1 MEESLTDSVNEIKG
15 TVERIT
21 YRNESNSYTVAEVR
35 TDTKSVTVVGIMPFL
50 AEGDEAVFFG
60 EYTVHPSYG
69 EQFKANRF
77 ERKAPQNSAAI
88 LRYLSSGAIRGIGP
102 ATAQKIVEKFGADT
116 LDVIQNKPQDLATV
130 KGITLAKAKQV
141 SEEYSKQYG
150 IRDIML
156 LLSRYGATPDKCLAI
171 YRRFGEKSTDI
182 IKSNPYALCEEGID
196 FRFETVE
203 NIAEDFSFDRN
214 SELRVSAGVE
224 YVLRKNLANG
234 HTCLPRQKLCE
245 VSVKLLECK
254 RETVEDC
261 CDRLTECFR
270 IKSKTVNGT
279 EYLSIPEYYSAEEHI
294 AARLFA
300 VKRYIDKAVTV
311 DKLEIENVERKLGIE
326 FEDLQKQAIFEAFMG
341 GILVLT
347 GGPGTGKT
355 TTLNAIISLFEN
367 RNLELELAAPT
378 GRAAKRM
385 TELTG
390 REAKTIHR
398 LLEVEWTEGDAKQFS
413 RNEKNPLNC
422 DVIIVDEASMIDA
435 LLFDSLLKALR
446 LSCRIIL
453 VGDSDQLPAVGAGN
467 VLNDILSSEIFPSI
481 RLKKVFRQ
489 AGKSKIVTNAHAIIN
504 GESPEFSAK
513 DSDCFFLRRQ
523 DRFSV
528 SRTVLELVS
537 ERLPNAYGF
546 DPIRDIQV
554 LCPSRMTETGTVN
567 LNNIL
572 QTTLNPDVSGK
583 NQLAFKGI
591 YLREGDKVMQI
602 KNNYDLQY
610 RRDNGEYGTGIF
622 NGDVGFITD
631 IDKRG
636 GILKVRFDD
645 KVATYFSEDL
655 AQLELAYAVTVHK
668 SQGSEYSCVV
678 LPLFDVPQKLK
689 YRNLLYT
696 AVTRAKKLLVAVGN
710 DKVWTDMVANDRK
723 TLRYTMLKQFLK
735 EDSAYES
742 FDKPY

>member
-1 MEESLTDSVNEIKG
+1 MQDILTDSVKEIKG

-21 YRNESNSYTVAEVR
+21 YRNEGNSYTVAEVKA
-35 TDTKSVTVVGIMPFL
+35 DGKSQTVVGILPFL
-50 AEGDEAVFFG
+50 TEGDEAVFYG

-69 EQFKANRF
+69 EQFKAEHF
-77 ERKAPQNSAAI
+77 ERKAPQNSASI

-116 LDVIQNKPQDLATV
+116 LDVIQNRPEDLATI
-130 KGITLAKAKQV
+130 KGITLSKAKQL
-141 SEEYSKQYG
+141 SEEYQKQNG
-150 IRDIML
+150 VRDIMMM
-156 LLSRYGATPDKCLAI
+156 LSKYGATPDKCLAV
-171 YRRFGEKSTDI
+171 YRRFGDKSTDM

-196 FRFETVE
+196 FRFETAE
-203 NIAEDFSFDRN
+203 DIAEDMSFDKN

-234 HTCLPRQKLCE
+234 HTCLPREKLCE
-245 VSVKLLECK
+245 VAVRLLECK
-254 RETVEDC
+254 RDTVEDC

-279 EYLSIPEYYSAEEHI
+279 EYLSIPEYFSAEEHI
-294 AARLFA
+294 AARLIS

-311 DKLEIENVERKLGIE
+311 DKLEIENVERRLGIE
-326 FEDLQKQAIFEAFMG
+326 FEDLQKQAIFEAFSS

-367 RNLELELAAPT
+367 RSLDIELAAPT

-398 LLEVEWTEGDAKQFS
+398 LLEVEWGEGDKQQFS
-413 RNEKNPLNC
+413 RNERNPLNC

-504 GESPEFSAK
+504 GESPDFSSNE
-513 DSDCFFLRRQ
+513 SDCFFLRRQ
-523 DRFSV
+523 DRFAV
-528 SRTVLELVS
+528 CNTVLELVS

-572 QTTLNPDVSGK
+572 QSALNPSTSGK
-583 NQLAFKGI
+583 QQLSFKGI

-610 RRDNGEYGTGIF
+610 RRDNGEYGTGVF
-622 NGDVGFITD
+622 NGDVGFITE

-645 KVATYFSEDL
+645 RVATYFSEDL

-668 SQGSEYSCVV
+668 SQGSEYTCVL

-710 DKVWTDMVANDRK
+710 DNIWTEMVANDRK

-735 EDSAYES
+735 EDSSYES
-742 FDKPY
+742 LDKPY

>member
-1 MEESLTDSVNEIKG
+1 MEEALTDSVKEIKG
-15 TVERIT
+15 TVKRIT
-21 YRNESNSYTVAEVR
+21 YRNESNSYTVAEVL
-35 TDTKSVTVVGIMPFL
+35 TDGKSQTVVGILPFL
-50 AEGDEAVFFG
+50 TEGDEAVFYG

-69 EQFKANRF
+69 EQFKAESF

-88 LRYLSSGAIRGIGP
+88 LRYLSSGAIKGIGP

-116 LDVIQNKPQDLATV
+116 LDIIQNKPQDLATV
-130 KGITLAKAKQV
+130 KGITLSKAKQI
-141 SEEYSKQYG
+141 SEEYQKQYG
-150 IRDIML
+150 VRDIMMM
-156 LLSRYGATPDKCLAI
+156 LSKYGATPDKCLAV
-171 YRRFGEKSTDI
+171 YRRFGDKSTDI

-196 FRFETVE
+196 FRFETAE
-203 NIAEDFSFDRN
+203 DIAEDMSFDKN
-214 SELRVSAGVE
+214 SELRVSAGIE

-234 HTCLPRQKLCE
+234 HTCLPREKLSE
-245 VSVKLLECK
+245 VAVKLLECK
-254 RETVEDC
+254 RDTVENC

-279 EYLSIPEYYSAEEHI
+279 EYLSIPEYFSAEEHI
-294 AARLFA
+294 AARLVS
-300 VKRYIDKAVTV
+300 VKRYIDRAVTV
-311 DKLEIENVERKLGIE
+311 DALEIENVERKLGIE
-326 FEDLQKQAIFEAFMG
+326 FEDLQKQAIFEAFLG

-367 RNLELELAAPT
+367 RGLDLELAAPT

-398 LLEVEWTEGDAKQFS
+398 LLEVEWGEGDAKQFS

-467 VLNDILSSEIFPSI
+467 VLNDILSSDIFPSI

-504 GESPEFSAK
+504 GESPDFSSK
-513 DSDCFFLRRQ
+513 ESDCFFLRRQ
-523 DRFSV
+523 DSFSV
-528 SRTVLELVS
+528 SNTVLELVS
-537 ERLPNAYGF
+537 ERLPAAYGF

-572 QTTLNPDVSGK
+572 QSALNPNTSGK
-583 NQLAFKGI
+583 QQLSFKGI

-610 RRDNGEYGTGIF
+610 RRDNGEYGTGVF

-636 GILKVRFDD
+636 GVLKVRFDD
-645 KVATYFSEDL
+645 RVATYFSEDL

-668 SQGSEYSCVV
+668 SQGSEYTCVV

-710 DKVWTDMVANDRK
+710 DTVWTDMVANDRK

-735 EDSAYES
+735 EDSDYES

>member
-1 MEESLTDSVNEIKG
+1 MQEALTDSVKEING

-21 YRNESNSYTVAEVR
+21 YRNESNSYTVAEVL
-35 TDTKSVTVVGIMPFL
+35 TGGKSLTVVGILPFL
-50 AEGDEAVFFG
+50 TEGDSAVFYG

-69 EQFKANRF
+69 EQFKAERF
-77 ERKAPQNSAAI
+77 ERKTPQNAAAI
-88 LRYLSSGAIRGIGP
+88 LRYLSSGAIKGIGP
-102 ATAQKIVEKFGADT
+102 ATAQKIVEKFGTDT

-130 KGITLAKAKQV
+130 KGITLAKAKAV
-141 SEEYSKQYG
+141 SEEYQKQYG
-150 IRDIML
+150 VRDIMMM
-156 LLSRYGATPDKCLAI
+156 LSRYGATPDKCLAV
-171 YRRFGEKSTDI
+171 YRRFGDKATEI

-196 FRFETVE
+196 FRFETAE
-203 NIAEDFSFDRN
+203 DIAEDMSFDKN

-234 HTCLPRQKLCE
+234 HTCLPREKLSE
-245 VSVKLLECK
+245 VAVKLLECK
-254 RETVEDC
+254 RDTVEDC
-261 CDRLTECFR
+261 CDRLTDCFR
-270 IKSKTVNGT
+270 VKSKAVGGT

-294 AARLFA
+294 AARLVS
-300 VKRYIDKAVTV
+300 VKRYIDRAVTV
-311 DKLEIENVERKLGIE
+311 DALEIESVERRLGIE
-326 FEDLQKQAIFEAFMG
+326 FEDLQKQAIFEAFSS
-341 GILVLT
+341 GILILT

-398 LLEVEWTEGDAKQFS
+398 LLEVEWTDGDSKQFS

-422 DVIIVDEASMIDA
+422 DVIIVDEASMIDT

-467 VLNDILSSEIFPSI
+467 VLNDILSSDIFPSI

-504 GESPEFSAK
+504 GESADFSSK
-513 DSDCFFLRRQ
+513 ESDCFFLRRQ

-528 SRTVLELVS
+528 SNTVLELVS
-537 ERLPNAYGF
+537 ERLPTAYGL

-572 QTTLNPDVSGK
+572 QSALNPNTSGK
-583 NQLAFKGI
+583 SQLAFKGI

-610 RRDNGEYGTGIF
+610 RRDNGEYGTGVF

-636 GILKVRFDD
+636 GVLKVRFDD
-645 KVATYFSEDL
+645 RVVTYFSEDL
-655 AQLELAYAVTVHK
+655 GQLELAYAVTVHK
-668 SQGSEYSCVV
+668 SQGSEYTCVV
-678 LPLFDVPQKLK
+678 LPLFEVPQKLK

-696 AVTRAKKLLVAVGN
+696 AVTRAKKLLVAVG
-710 DKVWTDMVANDRK
+710 DETVWSDMVANDRK

>member
-1 MEESLTDSVNEIKG
+1 MEEALTDSLKEIKG

-21 YRNESNSYTVAEVR
+21 YRNESNAYTVAEVR
-35 TDTKSVTVVGIMPFL
+35 TEEKSLTVVGVMPFL
-50 AEGDEAVFFG
+50 TEGDEAVFYG
-60 EYTVHPSYG
+60 EYTLHPSYG
-69 EQFKANRF
+69 EQFKTEHF
-77 ERKAPQNSAAI
+77 ERKTPQNSAAI
-88 LRYLSSGAIRGIGP
+88 LRYLSSGTIKGIGP
-102 ATAQKIVEKFGADT
+102 ATAQKIVEKFGAET
-116 LDVIQNKPQDLATV
+116 LDIIQNKPEDLATI
-130 KGITLAKAKQV
+130 KGITLSKAKQI
-141 SEEYSKQYG
+141 SEEYAKQYG
-150 IRDIML
+150 VRDIMMM
-156 LLSRYGATPDKCLAI
+156 LSKYGATPDKCLAV
-171 YRRFGEKSTDI
+171 YRRFGDKSTDI
-182 IKSNPYALCEEGID
+182 IKSNPYALCEAGID
-196 FRFETVE
+196 FRFETAE
-203 NIAEDFSFDRN
+203 DIAEDFSFDKN

-224 YVLRKNLANG
+224 YILRKNLANG
-234 HTCLPRQKLCE
+234 HTCLPREKLCE
-245 VSVKLLECK
+245 VAVNLLECK
-254 RETVEDC
+254 RDTVEDS

-279 EYLSIPEYYSAEEHI
+279 EYLSIPEYFSAEEHI
-294 AARLFA
+294 AARLVS
-300 VKRYIDKAVTV
+300 VKRYIDRAVTV
-311 DKLEIENVERKLGIE
+311 DALEIENVERKLGIE
-326 FEDLQKQAIFEAFMG
+326 FEDLQKQAIFEAFSS
-341 GILVLT
+341 GILILT

-355 TTLNAIISLFEN
+355 TTLNAIINLFEN

-398 LLEVEWTEGDAKQFS
+398 LLEVEWAEGDTKQFS

-453 VGDSDQLPAVGAGN
+453 VGDSDQLPAIGAGN

-504 GESPEFSAK
+504 GESADFSAK
-513 DSDCFFLRRQ
+513 DSDCFFLKRQ
-523 DRFSV
+523 DRFAV
-528 SRTVLELVS
+528 SNTVLELVS

-554 LCPSRMTETGTVN
+554 LCPSRVTETGTVN

-572 QTTLNPDVSGK
+572 QSMLNPDSSGK
-583 NQLAFKGI
+583 QQLSFKGI

-610 RRDNGEYGTGIF
+610 RRDNGEYGTGVF

-636 GILKVRFDD
+636 GVLKVRFDD
-645 KVATYFSEDL
+645 KVVTYFSEDL
-655 AQLELAYAVTVHK
+655 GQLELAYAVTVHK
-668 SQGSEYSCVV
+668 SQGSEYTCVV
-678 LPLFDVPQKLK
+678 LPLFDVPAKLK

-710 DKVWTDMVANDRK
+710 DNVWADMVANDRK

-742 FDKPY
+742 FNKLY

>member
-69 EQFKANRF
+69 EQFKADRF
-77 ERKAPQNSAAI
+77 ERKTPQNSAAI

-196 FRFETVE
+196 FRFETAE

-245 VSVKLLECK
+245 VAVKLLECK